1 MDFPWVTH
9 GFSMGNPWIFHWPTG
24 DPSVAPVALLA
35 PHLSGVQEH
44 FAGAQA
50 AGGHTTDL
58 VELGGDGGF
67 ME

>member
-1 MDFPWVTH
+1 MVFLWVTH
-9 GFSMGNPWIFHWPTG
+9 GFSTGFEAG
-24 DPSVAPVALLA
+24 DPSVAPVA

-58 VELGGDGGF
+58 VLGGDGED
-67 ME
+67 MEW